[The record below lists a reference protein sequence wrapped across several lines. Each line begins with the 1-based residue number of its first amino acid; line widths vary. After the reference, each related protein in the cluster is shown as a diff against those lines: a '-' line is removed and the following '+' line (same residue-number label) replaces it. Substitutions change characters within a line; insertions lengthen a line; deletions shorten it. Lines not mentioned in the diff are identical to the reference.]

1 MYCEPKTVT
10 PKNTK
15 YLFLTKDDLV
25 RSTDL
30 VRQTV
35 YTFDSDYVF
44 QSEVNKLNW
53 QLVSDFIPVLA
64 GKTVNEFEKHCNYSF
79 HLEIIRE
86 VYE

>member
-1 MYCEPKTVT
+1 MYREPKNVT
-10 PKNTK
+10 PKNAK

-35 YTFDSDYVF
+35 YMSGSDYVF

-53 QLVSDFIPVLA
+53 QLVSDFIPFLV
-64 GKTVNEFEKHCNYSF
+64 GKTIREFEAHCGYDCF
-79 HLEIIRE
+79 LEIIRE